1 MGYPFYFIR
10 RDALSGRTL
19 ADMKKAWVALATAL
33 FLFRVL
39 PAFAEVADSGAG
51 GFTIKQSF
59 YIHSTP
65 EDVYRRMVRNVGDW
79 WSSQHTFSGDSRN
92 LSIDDKPLGCFCEKL
107 PRDGGVRHMEVIYA
121 APGERLRMSG
131 ALGPLQAIAA
141 TGTLDIHLSSGQ
153 DGGTTVEIIYA
164 VSGYLPKGLDSW
176 AGPVDTVLHEQ
187 FSRLKGYVE
196 HGLSG
201 LPSPAP
207 R

>member
-1 MGYPFYFIR
+1 MKKNWVVLAA
-10 RDALSGRTL
+10 ALS
-19 ADMKKAWVALATAL
+19 L
-33 FLFRVL
+33 FGFL

-51 GFTIKQSF
+51 GFTIKESF
-59 YIHSTP
+59 NIHSTP
-65 EDVYRRMVRNVGDW
+65 EEVYRRMVRNVGDW
-79 WSSQHTFSGDSRN
+79 WSSQHTFSGDSGN

-107 PRDGGVRHMEVIYA
+107 SHGGGVRHMEVIYA

-131 ALGPLQAIAA
+131 ALGPLQPTAA
-141 TGTLDIHLSSGQ
+141 TGTMDIHLSSGA
-153 DGGTTVEIIYA
+153 DGGTTVDVTYT

-176 AGPVDTVLHEQ
+176 ARPVDGVLHEQ